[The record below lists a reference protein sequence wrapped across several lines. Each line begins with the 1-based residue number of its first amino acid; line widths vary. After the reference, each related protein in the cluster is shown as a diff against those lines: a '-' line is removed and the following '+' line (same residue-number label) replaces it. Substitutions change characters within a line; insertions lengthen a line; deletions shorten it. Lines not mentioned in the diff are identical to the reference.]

1 MERRPVSGRRA
12 CAAVRARTQRGA
24 VLFVTL
30 VVLVL
35 MSYAAVSVVRSTD
48 TGNLIAGNFAFKQ
61 ATMQVSDRA
70 INHATDF
77 LRDVIVKGVVV
88 PNVSIVNRYASTRA
102 APAALNSKGVPTALN
117 WANVPC
123 IPSTGVIDVTLPAV
137 ANCENLTGDYRLQ
150 YFIERQCDS
159 NPNLTSAMD
168 IKTKCSFVFSSGTA
182 ISDIS
187 IYYRVII
194 RARGP
199 RGTEGLYEVM
209 LSGPA
214 TS

>member
-1 MERRPVSGRRA
+1 MERRPVTARRA
-12 CAAVRARTQRGA
+12 WVACRARSQRGA

-48 TGNLIAGNFAFKQ
+48 TGNLIAGNFAFRQ

-70 INHATDF
+70 ISHATDF
-77 LRDVIVKGVVV
+77 LRDVIVKGAV
-88 PNVSIVNRYASTRA
+88 PNVSIPNRYAATRI
-102 APAALNSKGVPTALN
+102 PTVDSRGVPTTLV
-117 WANVPC
+117 WGNVPC

-150 YFIERQCDS
+150 YFIERQC
-159 NPNLTSAMD
+159 NAIPNLTSAAD
-168 IKTKCSFVFSSGTA
+168 VKTKCSYQIGTA
-182 ISDIS
+182 KATTPAGVS